1 MKKSLIFLALCFSC
15 LSGFSQTQLEMN
27 MDALKTYQKADAEMT
42 AIYKKALKG
51 LTDTAQRRM
60 LIQAQRSWIKYK
72 EDHCRA
78 VAAFYEGGSMQPMVY
93 SECKTEVTR
102 QRIKSLQAYLE
113 NL

>member
-1 MKKSLIFLALCFSC
+1 MKKIFVAFLLCVCS
-15 LSGFSQTQLEMN
+15 SGVFSQTQLEMN

-42 AIYKKALKG
+42 AIYKKALKS